1 MTNHFE
7 FNFGF
12 PRSIPLLFSIKKVCD
27 VYFMDEAEE
36 YVGLHFGPQV
46 DLPVVGTSHVLAL
59 ASPDRPTEETADQSC
74 YLNFRYVSEKAFQSQ
89 GKNHLKRAYLFIFS
103 CHFHQPFTK
112 ALLQN
117 TLKNSLINH

>member
-12 PRSIPLLFSIKKVCD
+12 PRSIPLLFSVCD

-59 ASPDRPTEETADQSC
+59 ASPDRPTEETADQSS
-74 YLNFRYVSEKAFQSQ
+74 N
-89 GKNHLKRAYLFIFS
+89 
-103 CHFHQPFTK
+103 
-112 ALLQN
+112 
-117 TLKNSLINH
+117 